1 MVDAPL
7 GEGGMG
13 AVYRVHSALAE
24 RLTAAL
30 KVMKPT
36 DEPDGRVRFVRE
48 AEALSTLS
56 HPAIVRVMGFGE
68 DAAQGVLYLAMELVE
83 GETLAAHLERGPM
96 ALQDALEV
104 FVPLASAL
112 EHAHEAGI
120 FHRDI
125 KPSNIV
131 LCKAGFVRLVDFG
144 IALQRH
150 GNDTITTTH
159 RGTLSY
165 LPPEAFR
172 DETPDPGCMDV
183 YALGLVLH
191 ETLTGTRPFRI
202 EAAVAPAAAAGII
215 AARKLESPPL
225 DPGEPFPEPLRDIV
239 RRATQRDPRARPSSS
254 EFHGALRAIAGDAG
268 HPRTAVLPPV
278 VPAPTDRTVAV
289 PDPPR
294 RPSRAKY
301 AVMGGIV
308 PALLALGIIF
318 GRGRSQP
325 AREQPT
331 RPAATAAPETTVPA
345 AVTGAAPVTTPT
357 VTTLRAVPPTLPPRE
372 PELEPEPESA
382 ADGAIPAGP
391 VDGRWDVT
399 NEIQDSAHPAYR
411 GLRLGYE
418 ITLHQ
423 HGRRIS
429 GEGRK
434 VSENGS
440 LLPPPRR
447 TPILVTGERRGS
459 RLRLTFM
466 EQGAERN
473 TAGTLEWRLAGD
485 GDSVSGT
492 FVSDAAG
499 SRGSSSARRVFS
511 DGNPR

>member
-1 MVDAPL
+1 
-7 GEGGMG
+7 MG

-36 DEPDGRVRFVRE
+36 DEPDGRVRFVHE
-48 AEALSTLS
+48 AEALSSLS

-68 DAAQGVLYLAMELVE
+68 DPVHRVLYLAMELVE

-96 ALQDALEV
+96 AMRDALEV

-191 ETLTGTRPFRI
+191 ETLTGTRPFRV
-202 EAAVAPAAAAGII
+202 EAAIAPAAAAGLI

-225 DPGEPFPEPLRDIV
+225 DPGERFPEALRDIV
-239 RRATQRDPRARPSSS
+239 RRATQRDPRARPSSA
-254 EFHGALRAIAGDAG
+254 EFHGALRTIASDSGQ
-268 HPRTAVLPPV
+268 PRTAVLPAVGAGPV
-278 VPAPTDRTVAV
+278 DRTVAV

-308 PALLALGIIF
+308 PALLALGVIF
-318 GRGRSQP
+318 GRGRSHP
-325 AREQPT
+325 ALEKPAPT
-331 RPAATAAPETTVPA
+331 ATAAPITAAPAPATTTAPA
-345 AVTGAAPVTTPT
+345 RTATAAAAPATTLPVTTR
-357 VTTLRAVPPTLPPRE
+357 RALPPPTE
-372 PELEPEPESA
+372 EQAQPEPPSA
-382 ADGAIPAGP
+382 ADGATPVGP
-391 VDGRWDVT
+391 VDGRWDVD

-434 VSENGS
+434 VSENGES
-440 LLPPPRR
+440 LPAPRR

-459 RLRLTFM
+459 VLRLTFM

-473 TAGTLEWRLAGD
+473 TAGTLEWRLGGD
-485 GDSVSGT
+485 GESVSGT

-499 SRGSSSARRVFS
+499 SRGSSSARRVAS
-511 DGNPR
+511 AGEPR